1 MGNIDIQ
8 KITKKLWLIFFSI
21 NLSIPL
27 ISFLFKYLTE
37 GEKQIPSI
45 LYSSYVS
52 PIILGLSVVIFFIY
66 TKKLEKTLAFSIK
79 LDSSK
84 KKIGLIDSYPFQ
96 ISILLVFV
104 NLFIP
109 TITEILNFYFEVFF
123 SWQQVLFFW
132 ICDLAL
138 ALVAGSLFFYYS
150 KITLYPIIDYID
162 YRPIRIYHKILI
174 PIMTLILLMILVTCI
189 GVYQIGV
196 KKHEDFMRQIMSLNL
211 EEAALNLNTTLEKLL
226 IQTDS
231 YTRNEIVRAMNPI
244 QIQEYLKTL
253 HAEKED
259 FVKTFFI
266 SNMNGDT
273 INSLGFKFNVKN
285 GKVFQK
291 ILETGKF
298 AISNPVKSLDDGSV
312 VLVCAVPIK
321 SKQQLIGNFGM
332 TFAIEKVGEALA
344 ESSDNGRYD
353 FIMYSEEGKV
363 VYHKNYEYL
372 NLNLDKEFNSTEKF
386 SGFDLLVKENFEG
399 KNKFNR
405 QFLNLV
411 FESKKVYGMIR
422 ELPKFHSR
430 LLMFIPKQIFYK
442 DLNLTL
448 LEISSFIILSTLLV
462 TLIIRSITNNLT
474 IPIQNTIS
482 TFEKIS
488 KGDLTVET
496 KDYVPDEF
504 GEIQRYLRNLIKI
517 LRETVSL
524 IQKSS
529 KELKETSIELSNTT
543 HTMANHSAEQL
554 SSIDSSSS
562 LLKNISVAVE
572 EVANS
577 SKSAYLSS
585 QNAYQLMEELLA
597 QVGEVKD
604 SIQKAKL
611 FATSSSSEAEK
622 GNQLMNKAIL
632 GMESIDSSTKKISEI
647 VGLITDISKQV
658 NLLSLNA
665 AIEAARAGDF
675 GQGFTVVADEINK
688 LAEKT
693 SRSAKSIR
701 EYINIGIEEVARG
714 KTYVDDTAK
723 SLANII
729 QNVKKNNEL
738 MQKITEASLAQAEF
752 SKKVVKAMKEV
763 MEMAEKISNST
774 KEQASTSQ
782 ELFTSVE
789 VILDLTK
796 SLSMGAE
803 NIANRSLQILEQ
815 SKSLNSLV
823 EFFKIEKQA

>member
-1 MGNIDIQ
+1 MGTIDIQ

-21 NLSIPL
+21 NLSVPL
-27 ISFLFKYLTE
+27 ISFLFKYFTE
-37 GEKQIPSI
+37 GEKQILSI
-45 LYSSYVS
+45 LYSAYIS
-52 PIILGLSVVIFFIY
+52 PLILGFALIIFLTY
-66 TKKLEKTLAFSIK
+66 TKKLEKTLAFSIR
-79 LDSSK
+79 LDSIK
-84 KKIGLIDSYPFQ
+84 KKISLIDSYPFQ

-150 KITLYPIIDYID
+150 KITLYPIIDYVD

-174 PIMTLILLMILVTCI
+174 PIMTLILIMILVTCV

-211 EEAALNLNTTLEKLL
+211 EEAALNLNTTLENLL

-266 SNMNGDT
+266 SDMNGDT

-285 GKVFQK
+285 GKIFQK

-353 FIMYSEEGKV
+353 FIMYSKEGKV

-372 NLNLDKEFNSTEKF
+372 NFNLDKEFNSTEKF
-386 SGFDLLVKENFEG
+386 SGFDLLLKENFEA

-405 QFLNLV
+405 QFFNLV
-411 FESKKVYGMIR
+411 FENQKVYGMVR
-422 ELPKFHSR
+422 ELPKFNSR

-448 LEISSFIILSTLLV
+448 LEISSFIMVSTFLV

-488 KGDLTVET
+488 KGDLTVEI

-529 KELKETSIELSNTT
+529 KELKETSIGLSNTT

-572 EVANS
+572 EVANN

-585 QNAYQLMEELLA
+585 QNAYQLMEELLI

-611 FATSSSSEAEK
+611 FASNSSNEAEK

-729 QNVKKNNEL
+729 QNVRKNNEL

-752 SKKVVKAMKEV
+752 SKKVVEAMKEV
-763 MEMAEKISNST
+763 MEKAEKISSST

-823 EFFKIEKQA
+823 EFFKIEN